1 MEVAGGDLVRVLTV
15 NTGSTSLK
23 LESYELAATLPALG
37 DPPAP
42 FFAAEPSAG
51 EAEDAIATGL
61 AGSIDAVAH
70 RFVRMPDGAPAALRL
85 DAAAEARIAKVG
97 ADDPLHD
104 AAALHAVAL
113 VRKLRPGMLQIAVS
127 DSAFHRTMPAA
138 ATTYALPRDVT
149 GEHLHRIG
157 YHGLSHE
164 YAAAR
169 GCALA
174 GLDVARACVV
184 TAHLGGGSSL
194 CAVRNGASVDTTM
207 GYTPLEGVPMAT
219 RSGSVDPGLLV
230 HLLRGGMS
238 LDALEDMLERKSGLL
253 GISGLSKD
261 VRDLLAA
268 KADSHAR
275 LALDVL
281 AWRIRSSL
289 GAMIAVLGGVDL
301 IVFTGGIGEHA
312 STVRAAALDGG
323 LGVGARIDAQRNAA
337 GGERLVSPEGSAPA
351 IAVVSAREGWQLA
364 RAALAFARA

>member
-1 MEVAGGDLVRVLTV
+1 MRVLTV

-23 LESYELAATLPALG
+23 LETYELSGFLSPLG

-42 FFAAEPSAG
+42 LFTGEPAAS
-51 EAEDAIATGL
+51 EAEGAL
-61 AGSIDAVAH
+61 AGLLAAGPFDVIAH
-70 RFVRMPDGAPAALRL
+70 RFVRMPDGAPAVVRL
-85 DAAAEARIAKVG
+85 DPDAEAGIAAAG

-104 AAALHAVAL
+104 AAALRAVES
-113 VRKLRPGMLQIAVS
+113 VKKLRPGALQIAVS

-149 GEHLHRIG
+149 GAYLHRVG

-174 GLDVARACVV
+174 GLDISQARVV

-194 CAVRNGASVDTTM
+194 CAVRDGASVDTTM
-207 GYTPLEGVPMAT
+207 GYTPLEGLPMAT

-268 KADSHAR
+268 DANPDAR
-275 LALDVL
+275 LALEVL

-312 STVRAAALDGG
+312 PSVRAAALAGG
-323 LGVGARIDAQRNAA
+323 LGLGARIDAQRNAA
-337 GGERLVSPEGSAPA
+337 GGEGLVSAPGA
-351 IAVVSAREGWQLA
+351 GPPIAVVSAREGWQLA
-364 RAALAFARA
+364 RAAFAFART